1 MIWWTALIVGVTVA
15 AGTYLALSRD
25 VFRSVIGLVLM
36 GAAVNLALFASGRI
50 GSALPAVVPVGQ
62 QALGEAANS
71 LPQALVLT
79 AIVIGLA
86 LACFALTLVVRL
98 VQRTGLDDTVLLR
111 HAEPLTTDPVKPPEP
126 VPAADP
132 VHPDPRAAPAQQGR
146 VA

>member
-1 MIWWTALIVGVTVA
+1 MIIWTALTVGVTVA

-25 VFRSVIGLVLM
+25 VFRSVMGFVLM
-36 GAAVNLALFASGRI
+36 GAAVNLALFASGRL
-50 GSALPAVVPVGQ
+50 GSSLPAVVPAGQ

-86 LACFALTLVVRL
+86 LVCFALVLVVRL
-98 VQRTGLDDTVLLR
+98 VQRTGNDDSLALR
-111 HAEPLTTDPVKPPEP
+111 EAEPVPTDPVKPPES
-126 VPAADP
+126 
-132 VHPDPRAAPAQQGR
+132 